1 MVLSTQGAK
10 VKRTKEQEQNIYFVF
25 AVRKEQ
31 KNKTFI
37 LFFSDSKNKINVLF
51 LFFCSFHFGSLG
63 T

>member
-37 LFFSDSKNKINVLF
+37 LFLLSERNRPIF
-51 LFFCSFHFGSLG
+51 
-63 T
+63 